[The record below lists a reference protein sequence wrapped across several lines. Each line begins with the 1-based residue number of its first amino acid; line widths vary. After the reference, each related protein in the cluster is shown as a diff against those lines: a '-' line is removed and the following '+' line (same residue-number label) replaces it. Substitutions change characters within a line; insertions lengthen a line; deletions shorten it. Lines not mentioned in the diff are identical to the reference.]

1 MIRSI
6 AVVLVLLLCH
16 RCPVNAQEQPSV
28 EEGFVSLFDG
38 KTLQG
43 WKASDGYKV
52 EDGKLVCIQGGR
64 GNLLTEKE
72 YGDFV
77 LRFEVRLT
85 PGANNGLGIRCP
97 LRLDGNLHI
106 DGIELQIID
115 DSAEK
120 YSSLQPYQYH
130 GSVYGVVA
138 AKRGSLK
145 PVGEWNAQEVTVQG
159 RRIKVVVNGTTIVD
173 ADLDEATKSGTL
185 DGVKHPGLDRT
196 RGHLGFLGHGD
207 RIEVRNIRIREVQP

>member
-1 MIRSI
+1 
-6 AVVLVLLLCH
+6 
-16 RCPVNAQEQPSV
+16 VNAQEQPST
-28 EEGFVSLFDG
+28 EKGFVSLFDG

-120 YSSLQPYQYH
+120 YSTLQPYQYH
-130 GSVYGVVA
+130 GSVYGLVA

-145 PVGEWNAQEVTVQG
+145 PVGEWNSQEVTVQG